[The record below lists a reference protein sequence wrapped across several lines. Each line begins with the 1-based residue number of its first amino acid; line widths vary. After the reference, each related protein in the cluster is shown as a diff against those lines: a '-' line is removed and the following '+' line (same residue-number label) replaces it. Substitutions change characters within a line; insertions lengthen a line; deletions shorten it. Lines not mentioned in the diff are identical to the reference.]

1 MTERK
6 QGRPKLNRS
15 VERLCYPSE
24 GRTGD
29 RKHDRQYDRERRAQ
43 RSLQDAGIAWLC
55 GQDTP
60 EAKLFN
66 QFVLDQ
72 AAVVKERQRRAAAG
86 ADPLNLTGHKP
97 TLSKKKQK
105 KADDA
110 ARIARGERHD
120 VIPDPDHPNQN
131 VLVTTKSHAL
141 RRVKALKI
149 HHQAGAERFV
159 GDWESAYYSGLRSQ
173 DFEPRVDSSP
183 KAHVGHLRSV
193 EAQKRLQM
201 CERKIGSR
209 NFTICKG
216 VLIFNLNPTKVHAA
230 GGRQHTSISAD
241 IEVAFNSLAEFYD
254 PVRMAKDPTWRA
266 FLKLMDEGGEVIK
279 RLSEDD
285 E

>member
-6 QGRPKLNRS
+6 PGRRKVNRS

-29 RKHDRQYDRERRAQ
+29 RKHDRLYDRERRKQ
-43 RSLQDAGIAWLC
+43 RQLQEAGIDWMC
-55 GQDTP
+55 GHDTP

-72 AAVVKERQRRAAAG
+72 AANMRDRQRQLAAN
-86 ADPLNLTGHKP
+86 ADPLNITGHKP
-97 TLSKKKQK
+97 ALSKKKQRK
-105 KADDA
+105 VDEA

-120 VIPDPDHPNQN
+120 VIPDPDHPTQN
-131 VLVTTKSHAL
+131 VLVTTRSHAL
-141 RRVKALKI
+141 RRVKQLKI
-149 HHQAGAERFV
+149 NHQSAAERFV

-183 KAHVGHLRSV
+183 KAHVGHLRAT

-201 CERKIGSR
+201 CKSSIGERSYDII
-209 NFTICKG
+209 TG
-216 VLIFNLNPTKVHAA
+216 VLIFNLNPTKIHKM
-230 GGRQHTSISAD
+230 GGRQHTSVSND
-241 IEVAFNSLAEFYD
+241 IEVALNALAGFYD

-266 FLKLMDEGGEVIK
+266 FKQVIEEGLDVISKLA
-279 RLSEDD
+279 EDVR
-285 E
+285 